1 MWLFILFD
9 AEVLILINIAVC
21 DDNDNMILEL
31 KNRIFDYMSETSYK
45 AEVHSFSCA
54 EDLLK
59 SDEFY
64 DIIFLDIQMG
74 IMTGMEAAKQIR
86 QSGLESFLIFVTILK
101 EYVYDAFSV
110 EASDYLLKP
119 LDTQRFQS
127 TMARVLQH
135 VQDKKTAVLT
145 IQKGAWCK
153 SIPFSDILYCEAINR
168 KIFVHTKQEIIDYY
182 FKINS
187 LENQLEPDFFCC
199 HRSYLVNLK
208 AVCGYENGQAKLV
221 NGESIPVSRLRMQA
235 FMEAMLNYMKKGD
248 R

>member
-1 MWLFILFD
+1 MWFIILFD
-9 AEVLILINIAVC
+9 TEVLILINIAVC
-21 DDNDNMILEL
+21 DDDDKMRLEL
-31 KNRIFDYMSETSYK
+31 KNRISDYMNETGYK
-45 AEVHSFSCA
+45 AEVHTFSCA

-74 IMTGMEAAKQIR
+74 NMTGMEAAKQIR
-86 QSGLESFLIFVTILK
+86 QSGLESYLIFVTVLK

-119 LDTQRFQS
+119 LDSQRFQS
-127 TMARVLQH
+127 TMARVLHH
-135 VQDKKTAVLT
+135 VQDKKASVLT

-153 SIPFSDILYCEAINR
+153 SIRFTDILYCEAINR

-187 LENQLEPDFFCC
+187 LEKQLEPDFFCC

-208 AVCGYENGQAKLV
+208 AVCGYEKGQAKLV
-221 NGESIPVSRLRMQA
+221 NGENIPVSRLRMQA